1 MKRLL
6 LFTFLLFSCYFSF
19 AQGTSSPIPTFL
31 NSVDTPYG
39 SNGIT
44 DPHGFVGQME
54 TINCNNSTGVT
65 VKAQLP
71 VIGDATDYRV
81 EQIPYAPVRFGFDA
95 TLPGQQIYPFQ
106 DDMFFDIYDLGDFNF
121 CFYGN
126 SFNKFIMNDNGIVS
140 FDLTNA
146 NSAVGGDPS
155 IGGWRLFYS
164 AAEAATAGK
173 NPFDPIQ
180 LGSNGNQFLKNNT
193 IYLPGHDLLT
203 TNLPA
208 GSEFYWNVYGTAPY
222 RRLVIGLLEI
232 PMYSCTSLKQT
243 HQIILYETTNIIEVH
258 IQKID
263 RCSTWNP
270 IPSNNDPNRITGLSI
285 LGIQNDD
292 RTKSAVVPGKDT
304 GAWDASFEAYRFIP
318 DGGPTQTEFR
328 WYKNYDYATH
338 TGDLVYTAPDM
349 TDAGLTY
356 TFNPTET
363 TTYVGETR
371 YVESCSGN
379 LVYGT
384 REFTI
389 VVDRPIVGHI
399 VDASTQLDTANITLC
414 NGDDFTMQVV
424 TTVDPTITNPIIGYE
439 WVNATAP
446 GTPISTT
453 DSYAIPQPTSGNH
466 TYNVTVT
473 LYEADGV
480 TINCQF
486 SDTINVNFVGA
497 EDSSFTYPSNSYCAE
512 TDQNPLPANIVSPG
526 GVFTIEY
533 ADGTAGGVIDSV
545 TGLIDLTTSGNGDFI
560 VTYTSPNTSCGSSTT
575 FTLTIESGTPTIDYN
590 STYCIT
596 AGDISPV
603 NFSPNTGTFSID
615 NGATINATTGVV
627 DITSVTAG
635 QSYQVSYVT
644 TGACG
649 GTVTDTFTVTASADA
664 TFSYA
669 TPVCLGN
676 ATSLVPDSINST
688 GGTFAITGTGGVIDT
703 ATGSL
708 AGSQPGT
715 YDVTY
720 TTTGCVASST
730 ISVTVNAEE
739 KATFTLPAT
748 ACKGDGNVTPT
759 FDTSATTGGTFT
771 INPAITI
778 DANSGEIY
786 VSTATGGTTYT
797 VTYTTPGPCT
807 KTEQHTIT
815 INDEDIALFA
825 NTSLAVCIND
835 AFVFAN
841 LHDNATTGG
850 TFTIDNGG
858 VINASTGKVDVT
870 VSGMGVDNTGVFHIT
885 YDTTSLG
892 NPCPNNTTI
901 TLTITALDATD
912 FAYDNGGDI
921 TDGQEDFCVSDT
933 TATPNPAP
941 ATTGGTYTITS
952 GGTIDS
958 NTGIIDLTTTPPSN
972 IPYVI
977 TYTTS
982 GSCANSS
989 SFEIVLHNDQTATFN
1004 YNVSYCKNSATNP
1017 TPTNNG
1023 TSGGTYSITHS
1034 DGTAGGT
1041 IYPSTGEIDLATTD
1055 VGNYTITYVT
1065 PGPFCTD
1072 TATYDIAILDSP
1084 DITPPTNATENA
1096 CGTFTFPAIQGTG
1109 LTGNEAFYTQPNGGG
1124 TVYHSNDVLNYDTT
1138 ATYPITFYIYDHT
1151 NTNPDCE
1158 DQESFD
1164 LNIYP
1169 IPTANAPTSNLES
1182 CDDGTGANTASF
1194 DTSLLEQEILGTQNA
1209 ADFTVT
1215 FADASGNSLTITNPF
1230 TSITQTITATVTNN
1244 TTNCTDTVDFTLT
1257 VLPLPE
1263 ANAPTSNL
1271 HTCDVNENGIGTFD
1285 TSLLEQEILGT
1296 QNAADFTVT
1305 FTDAQSN
1312 ALTITNPFTSVTQT
1326 VTATV
1331 TNNSTGCINSVNFD
1345 FTVDPLPVANIPTSN
1360 LESCDDGNTTDAIAT
1375 ASFDT
1380 SLLEQEILGTQNTA
1394 DFTVT
1399 FADASGN
1406 ALTVTNP
1413 FTSETQIITATV
1425 TNNTTNCI
1433 KTVDFTLMVLP
1444 LPEANAPNT
1453 SYLSV
1458 CDDGTGTNT
1467 ATFDT
1472 SLLESDILG
1481 TQNPANYTVT
1491 YTDENDNSVNIT
1503 IPSFTYT
1510 FPSGES
1516 TLNVTATVTNNTTG
1530 CSNTVDF
1537 VFIKIDPDVSNFTYD
1552 TVNGHICISDANPFP
1567 VYDPNDNV
1575 VFGGTFSIAK
1585 DDGTTDSASINP
1597 NTGEIDLSTV
1607 NAGTT
1612 YVITYDTTGAPTS
1625 ICPSQHTFTLTIDA
1639 EVFADFA
1646 YPNALECID
1655 AENPLP
1661 IFDQNTLLGGSFSID
1676 PPTMEIDENTGELNL
1691 ASAEA
1696 GVVYTISYT
1705 TPNTSTC
1712 SDTKTFEVKVIGL
1725 PEFDLPI
1732 NVFLCPNQD
1741 TALIEVQNPQAD
1753 YTYEWVNAED
1763 INTVIAIGD
1772 SFEAPAVGIYAV
1784 TATEPENLCTQT
1796 KIVQVSLAEQ
1806 AIIANVFVNDFNRP
1820 NNSITV
1826 DVQGGT
1832 GDFTYYLIDQDGN
1845 ETVQV
1850 NNPVFE
1856 NLFSNIYTIR
1866 VEDNQGCSVAVE
1878 QNGIYILDY
1887 PRFFTPNGDASN
1899 EYWQIENANIIP
1911 NSKIYIFDRFGKV
1924 LAKIDPNGLGWDGLY
1939 LGKPV
1944 PASDYW
1950 FKAEYTDP
1958 NTNLPRTV
1966 KGHFSIVRKSPFN

>member
-6 LFTFLLFSCYFSF
+6 LFTFFLFSSYFSF
-19 AQGTSSPIPTFL
+19 AQFFSSPIPYYL
-31 NSVDTPYG
+31 DHNN
-39 SNGIT
+39 NGYSTYTNDIN
-44 DPHGFVGQME
+44 GNFGQFK
-54 TINCNNSTGVT
+54 TINCNNSTGEVT
-65 VKAQLP
+65 VKAQFGI
-71 VIGDATDYRV
+71 VGDASDYRV
-81 EQIPYAPVRFGFDA
+81 EQIPYSPVRFGFDP
-95 TLPGQQIYPFQ
+95 TLPGQQINPFQ

-140 FDLTNA
+140 FDLTSA
-146 NSAVGGDPS
+146 NSAVSGDPS
-155 IGGWRLFYS
+155 IGGWRLYYNN
-164 AAEAATAGK
+164 AEAAIAGR
-173 NPFDPIQ
+173 NPGDPIQ

-193 IYLPGHDLLT
+193 IYLPGHDLYT

-208 GSEFYWNVYGTAPY
+208 GSEFYWNVYGNAPY
-222 RRLVIGLLEI
+222 RRLVIGLLNI
-232 PMYSCTSLKQT
+232 PLYINGCNLPPQT

-258 IQKID
+258 IQQID
-263 RCSTWNP
+263 ICATWNP
-270 IPSNNDPNRITGLSI
+270 GPGYTL
-285 LGIQNDD
+285 LGIQNED

-304 GAWDASFEAYRFIP
+304 GVWDASFESYRFIP

-371 YVESCSGN
+371 YVEACTGN

-399 VDASTQLDTANITLC
+399 VDASTQLDAENITLC

-424 TTVDPTITNPIIGYE
+424 TTVDPSIPDPIIGYE
-439 WVNATAP
+439 WVDATAP

-473 LYEADGV
+473 LYEADGT

-497 EDSSFTYPSNSYCAE
+497 EVSSFTYPSNSYCAE
-512 TDQNPLPANIVSPG
+512 TDQNPLPANVVTPG
-526 GVFTIEY
+526 GTFTIQY
-533 ADGTAGGVIDSV
+533 ADGTAGGVIDPA
-545 TGLIDLTTSGNGDFI
+545 TGLIDLDASGNGNFI

-575 FTLTIESGTPTIDYN
+575 FALSIETGTPSINYN
-590 STYCIT
+590 STYCVT
-596 AGDISPV
+596 AGDITPV
-603 NFSPNTGTFSID
+603 SFSPNTGTFSID
-615 NGATINATTGVV
+615 NGATIDSSTGVV
-627 DITSVTAG
+627 DISSVTAG
-635 QSYQVSYVT
+635 QSYQVDYVT
-644 TGACG
+644 LGACG

-676 ATSLVPDSINST
+676 AASLVPDNINST
-688 GGTFAITGTGGVIDT
+688 GGTFTISGTGGVIDAT
-703 ATGSL
+703 TGSL
-708 AGSQPGT
+708 AGSTAGT

-720 TTTGCVASST
+720 TTTGCVASLT

-739 KATFTLPAT
+739 TATFTLPASV
-748 ACKGDGNVTPT
+748 CKGDGNVTPT
-759 FDTSATTGGTFT
+759 LDATATTGGTFT

-778 DANSGEIY
+778 DANTGEID
-786 VSTATGGTTYT
+786 VSSATGGITYT
-797 VTYTTPGPCT
+797 VTYATPAPCI

-835 AFVFAN
+835 ATVVAA
-841 LHDNATTGG
+841 LDATATTGG
-850 TFTIDNGG
+850 TFTINNGG
-858 VINASTGKVDVT
+858 VINVSTGEVNVT
-870 VSGMGVDNTGVFHIT
+870 ASGMGTDNTGVFHIT

-921 TDGQEDFCVSDT
+921 TDGQEDFCVSDV

-941 ATTGGTYTITS
+941 ATTGGTFSITS
-952 GGTIDS
+952 GGTIDPV
-958 NTGIIDLTTTPPSN
+958 TGEVDLTSTPPSN
-972 IPYVI
+972 TPYII

-989 SFEIVLHNDQTATFN
+989 TFEIVLHNDQTATFN
-1004 YNVSYCKNSATNP
+1004 YDVSYCKNAAANP
-1017 TPTNNG
+1017 TPTNSG
-1023 TSGGTYSITHS
+1023 TLGGTYSITHT

-1041 IYPSTGEIDLATTD
+1041 IDSSSGEVDLATTD

-1072 TATYDIAILDSP
+1072 SDTYDIAILDSP
-1084 DITPPTNATENA
+1084 DITPPANATENA
-1096 CGTFTFPAIQGTG
+1096 CGTFTFPSIQGTG
-1109 LTGNEAFYTQPNGGG
+1109 LTGNEAYYTQPNGGG
-1124 TVYHSNDVLNYDTT
+1124 TVYHPNDVLNYDAT
-1138 ATYPITFYIYDHT
+1138 ATYPITIYIYDHT

-1182 CDDGTGANTASF
+1182 CDDGITSDAIATASF
-1194 DTSLLEQEILGTQNA
+1194 GTSLLEQEILGNQNA

-1215 FADASGNSLTITNPF
+1215 FADAQGNALSITNPF
-1230 TSITQTITATVTNN
+1230 TSTTQTITATVTNN
-1244 TTNCTDTVDFTLT
+1244 TTNCSETVDFTLT

-1263 ANAPTSNL
+1263 AHTPTSNL
-1271 HTCDVNENGIGTFD
+1271 HACDVNENGIGTFD
-1285 TSLLEQEILGT
+1285 TSLLEQEILGN

-1312 ALTITNPFTSVTQT
+1312 ALIITNPFTSVTQT

-1331 TNNSTGCINSVNFD
+1331 TNNTTGCFNTVDFD
-1345 FTVDPLPVANIPTSN
+1345 FTVDPLPVANMPTSN
-1360 LESCDDGNTTDAIAT
+1360 LQSCDDGNASDAIAT
-1375 ASFDT
+1375 ASFNT
-1380 SLLEQEILGTQNTA
+1380 SLLEAEILGNQNAA

-1399 FADASGN
+1399 FADALGN
-1406 ALTVTNP
+1406 ALTVMNP
-1413 FTSETQIITATV
+1413 FTSETQTITATV
-1425 TNNTTNCI
+1425 TNNTTNCSKI
-1433 KTVDFTLMVLP
+1433 VDFTLSVLP

-1472 SLLESDILG
+1472 QLLESDILG
-1481 TQNPANYTVT
+1481 TQNPSDFTIT
-1491 YTDENDNSVNIT
+1491 YTDDNDNPVYVI
-1503 IPSFTYT
+1503 IPLFTYT
-1510 FPSGES
+1510 FPAGES
-1516 TLNVTATVTNNTTG
+1516 TLNVTATVTNNTSL

-1537 VFIKIDPDVSNFTYD
+1537 IFTKIDPDVSNFTYD
-1552 TVNGHICISDANPFP
+1552 TVNGHICISDTNPFP
-1567 VYDPNDNV
+1567 VYPEDTSNL
-1575 VFGGTFSIAK
+1575 VFGGKFSIAK
-1585 DDGTTDSASINP
+1585 DDGTTDGASINS

-1612 YVITYDTTGAPTS
+1612 YIITYDTTDAPLS
-1625 ICPSQHTFTLTIDA
+1625 VCPSQHTFTLTIDA
-1639 EVFADFA
+1639 EVFADFT
-1646 YPNALECID
+1646 YPNSLECID

-1661 IFDQNTLLGGSFSID
+1661 VFAVNTLLGGSFSID
-1676 PPTMEIDENTGELNL
+1676 PPTMEIDESTGELNL
-1691 ASAEA
+1691 ATGEA
-1696 GVVYTISYT
+1696 GVEYTISYT
-1705 TPNTSTC
+1705 TPDTSTC
-1712 SDTKTFEVKVIGL
+1712 SDTKTFNVKVIGL

-1763 INTVIAIGD
+1763 PSTVIAIGN
-1772 SFEAPAVGIYAV
+1772 SFEAPAVGIYGV

-1924 LAKIDPNGLGWDGLY
+1924 MAKIDPNGLGWDGLY

-1944 PASDYW
+1944 PATDYW
-1950 FKAEYTDP
+1950 FRAEYVDP
-1958 NTNLPRTV
+1958 NTNLPRTA
-1966 KGHFSIVRKSPFN
+1966 KGHFSIVRKSPF